1 MPRTHLTAAQWQA
14 LHDWAAQWGKII
26 ARRTGDDAI
35 DFDLSTVESI
45 AQAAAAGLVAGTL
58 QTLLQRQADVLAD
71 PLACPACGR
80 LCRLTY
86 ADRTVQVQAGIALP
100 YHEPVGHCPDCRR
113 DFAPC
118 VHACALTATAT
129 PRPSSSRS

>member
-1 MPRTHLTAAQWQA
+1 MLRKGNHFWYFS
-14 LHDWAAQWGKII
+14 WGKII

-45 AQAAAAGLVAGTL
+45 AQAAAAGLVAGIL

-71 PLACPACGR
+71 PLACPACGL
-80 LCRLTY
+80 LCPLTY

-113 DFAPC
+113 DFSPC